1 MAKLYT
7 TIKDIEQAI
16 KHHHDTYGFR
26 ISFPNALQFLIGA
39 GKVSERKPRVP
50 AITGFLSDADFVE
63 YISQM
68 PVDVLQ
74 TLADS
79 KSHIE
84 NVNGFRAISEA
95 GQFPDDRDVF
105 AFKHIPLEYGGM
117 HAQDFFEIN
126 YMYSGTCTQY
136 LENEQIQLSEGDIC
150 IFPPFAPHNIVSGQD
165 VLVISMMVR
174 KSTFDKV
181 FWSLL
186 TQKDLLSMFFYYS
199 LYKNDSNPNYLV
211 LHTDNHASI
220 KMIIQNIMMES
231 NTSDAYANNCAVS
244 LLNVFFGKVL
254 RDYGSTIKMYDEE
267 SVIRRKSDFSLLLQ
281 YIQHNYQTVTL
292 QSLASMFH
300 YNDKYLSKLI
310 KSKMG
315 KSFIEII
322 QDFKMKRASEAL
334 QNTNMKIHEI
344 AELVGYDSVDHFSR
358 TFKKTF
364 GVSPLGYRKAM
375 ANQQQ
380 NEKDNT

>member
-26 ISFPNALQFLIGA
+26 ISFAGALEFLIGA
-39 GKVSERKPRVP
+39 GKVSERKPRIP
-50 AITGFLSDADFVE
+50 AITGFLNDNDFVD
-63 YISQM
+63 YIAQM

-74 TLADS
+74 ILTDS
-79 KSHIE
+79 KSHFGHT
-84 NVNGFRAISEA
+84 NGFRAIPEA
-95 GQFPDDRDVF
+95 GQFPSNKDVF
-105 AFKHIPLEYGGM
+105 AFKHIPLEYGEM
-117 HAQDFFEIN
+117 HAHDFFEIN
-126 YMYSGTCTQY
+126 YMYSGTCVQH
-136 LENEQIQLSEGDIC
+136 LENEQRQLTEGDIC
-150 IFPPFAPHNIVSGQD
+150 IIPPFAPHNIVAGQD
-165 VLVISMMVR
+165 ALVVSMMVR

-186 TQKDLLSMFFYYS
+186 VQKDLLSMFFSYA
-199 LYKNDSNPNYLV
+199 LYKNESNPNYLV
-211 LHTDNHASI
+211 LHTDNHDSI
-220 KMIIQNIMMES
+220 KSIIQNIMMES

-254 RDYGSTIKMYDEE
+254 RDYGSTIRMYDEE
-267 SVIRRKSDFSLLLQ
+267 SIIRRKSDFSLLLQ

-310 KSKMG
+310 KSNMG

-322 QDFKMKRASEAL
+322 QGFKMKQASEAL
-334 QNTNMKIHEI
+334 QSTNMKIHEI

-364 GVSPLGYRKAM
+364 GASPLEYRKTM
-375 ANQQQ
+375 AN
-380 NEKDNT
+380 EKG